1 MKKILSTIAVLALF
15 TNAFAVDLS
24 IAQDQNQSQKID
36 KSNSMNKTLN
46 NTESTSKDKSHS
58 RTSDQSNSE
67 ARGTSRLEQTDSL
80 IALAALEQSDIEPF
94 ASCMI
99 LTDPKLIT
107 DFGINADMTE
117 DEDNQTALGVNSNVL
132 DFVAEKT
139 KAGSNI
145 KAVIDKKNRIKL
157 MEYMSCQALYGGLIA
172 QQLKTGKFSVSL
184 TDKEILKTFRKMD
197 DNLDPDKCRFDAS
210 QNMNSIFCGET
221 HVKIGYAPSLM
232 YRNVSL
238 FSQDKFYGYSAQ
250 KTTDNSKRYSDSK
263 SLSESKKRSEAND
276 LSKSITMNQSMSQ
289 DVSSKASSNLS
300 LGKFI
305 PGE

>member
-46 NTESTSKDKSHS
+46 NSEATSKDKSHS
-58 RTSDQSNSE
+58 RTSDTSNSE
-67 ARGTSRLEQTDSL
+67 ARSYTRLEQTDSL
-80 IALAALEQSDIEPF
+80 TALLALEMSGIEPF
-94 ASCMI
+94 ASCSI
-99 LTDPKLIT
+99 LSEPKFAS
-107 DFGINADMTE
+107 DFGLTCEQNGMYNSAKCSTLDLAAKNNRKVVELIGKKRTEKMLEYADC
-117 DEDNQTALGVNSNVL
+117 S
-132 DFVAEKT
+132 
-139 KAGSNI
+139 
-145 KAVIDKKNRIKL
+145 
-157 MEYMSCQALYGGLIA
+157 ALYGGLIA

-184 TDKEILKTFRKMD
+184 NDKEIKNKFMKFS
-197 DNLDPDKCRFDAS
+197 DNLDIDSCKFYNNYQSVSCSSSSIIIDKEPTIELANIKLYSKD
-210 QNMNSIFCGET
+210 N
-221 HVKIGYAPSLM
+221 Y
-232 YRNVSL
+232 
-238 FSQDKFYGYSAQ
+238 YGYSAN
-250 KTTDNSKRYSDSK
+250 KNISNSSRYSDSK